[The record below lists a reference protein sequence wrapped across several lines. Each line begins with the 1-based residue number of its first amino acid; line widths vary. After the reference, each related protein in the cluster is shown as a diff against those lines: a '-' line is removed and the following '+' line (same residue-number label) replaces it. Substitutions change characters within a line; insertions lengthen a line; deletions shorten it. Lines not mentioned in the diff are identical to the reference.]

1 MEQRFFPQGGK
12 PGSTANRMPAATIS
26 VGRIA
31 QSEAIYPHM
40 EWLNYHHLRYF
51 YVAAKEGSLAR
62 AAAKLHVS
70 QPSIS
75 EQIRELENALGEK
88 LFRRE
93 GRNNK
98 LTDAGQV
105 VFNYA
110 EEIFTLGR
118 ELMNTV
124 KQRPGTRT
132 LRLNVGVA
140 DSFPKL
146 VTNEIL
152 KPVFTM
158 PQAVH
163 VVCREGKMEDLL
175 AQLASHRLDLV
186 LSDEPA
192 PSSTN
197 FKVFSHT
204 LGESSVTLCA
214 EVKLAAHLKRN
225 FPQSLNNAPALLPV
239 ENTALRR
246 ALETWFRAHKLKP
259 NVVAE
264 FDDLALMKVMAAEGR
279 GFIAVPTVALK
290 EAVSRYL
297 FRSLGQATTC
307 RLQFH
312 AFTAERLIAHPAISL
327 ITGHIIA

>member
-1 MEQRFFPQGGK
+1 
-12 PGSTANRMPAATIS
+12 
-26 VGRIA
+26 
-31 QSEAIYPHM
+31 M

-51 YVAAKEGSLAR
+51 WTVAKEGSLAR
-62 AAAKLHVS
+62 AAEKLHVS

-75 EQIRELENALGEK
+75 EQIRELESAFGEK

-105 VFNYA
+105 VFGYA
-110 EEIFTLGR
+110 EEIFALGR
-118 ELMNTV
+118 ELMNAV

-132 LRLNVGVA
+132 LRLTVGVA

-175 AQLASHRLDLV
+175 AQLAAHRLDLV

-192 PSSTN
+192 PSAAN
-197 FKVFSHT
+197 FKVFSHP
-204 LGESSVTLCA
+204 LGESCVTLCA
-214 EVKLAAHLKRN
+214 EAKLAGKLKRN
-225 FPQSLNNAPALLPV
+225 FPQSLNAAPALLPS

-246 ALETWFRAHKLKP
+246 SLETWFRAHHLKP

-264 FDDLALMKVMAAEGR
+264 FEDLALMKVMAAEGR
-279 GFIAVPTVALK
+279 GFIAVPTLALR
-290 EAVSRYL
+290 EAVSRYH

-307 RLQFH
+307 RIQFH
-312 AFTAERLIAHPAISL
+312 AITAERRIAHPAVAL
-327 ITGHIIA
+327 ITSQARGLMMQD

>member
-1 MEQRFFPQGGK
+1 
-12 PGSTANRMPAATIS
+12 
-26 VGRIA
+26 
-31 QSEAIYPHM
+31 M

-51 YVAAKEGSLAR
+51 WTVAKEGSLAR
-62 AAAKLHVS
+62 AAARLHVS
-70 QPSIS
+70 QPAIS
-75 EQIRELENALGEK
+75 EQIRELEGALGEK

-118 ELMNTV
+118 ELMNAV

-132 LRLNVGVA
+132 LRLTVGVA

-152 KPVFTM
+152 KPVFKM
-158 PQAVH
+158 PQPVH

-175 AQLASHRLDLV
+175 AQLAAHRLDLV

-197 FKVFSHT
+197 FKTYNHS
-204 LGESSVTLCA
+204 LGETGTTFCA
-214 EVKLAAHLKRN
+214 ARKLAKLLKPN
-225 FPQSLNNAPALLPV
+225 FPSSLNDAPALLPA
-239 ENTALRR
+239 ENTTLRR
-246 ALETWFRAHKLKP
+246 ALEVWFREQHLKP
-259 NVVAE
+259 RVLAE
-264 FDDLALMKVMAAEGR
+264 FEDLALMKVMAAEGR
-279 GFIAVPTVALK
+279 GFIAVPTIAAG
-290 EAVSRYL
+290 EAEKRYGFQIIGSVPQCHIQL
-297 FRSLGQATTC
+297 
-307 RLQFH
+307 H
-312 AFTAERLIAHPAISL
+312 AITAERRIKHPAVAA
-327 ITGHIIA
+327 ITQFPTPTPPAKS